1 MAVIAVG
8 RYEFLPSV
16 TPAIPPLAIAT
27 ANSIRAHA
35 RAKRAAVPQGFALL
49 FY

>member
-1 MAVIAVG
+1 MAVIAVE

-16 TPAIPPLAIAT
+16 SAGDSTLAIAT
-27 ANSIRAHA
+27 VNSIRAHA